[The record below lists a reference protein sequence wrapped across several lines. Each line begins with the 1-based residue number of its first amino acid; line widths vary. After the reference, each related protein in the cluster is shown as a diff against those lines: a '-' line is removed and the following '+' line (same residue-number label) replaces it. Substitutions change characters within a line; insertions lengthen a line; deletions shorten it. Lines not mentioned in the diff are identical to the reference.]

1 MAQERSPARAPT
13 DEDAMHRITRKDG
26 PGSPGGLT
34 MQGRAEAL
42 DGADQGL
49 GVRMRESSE
58 PASADA
64 APQALEGGGGG
75 AGRGRG
81 AEPQGARRPAG
92 GT

>member
-1 MAQERSPARAPT
+1 MAQERPPARAPT

-49 GVRMRESSE
+49 GMRMRESSE
-58 PASADA
+58 PASGG
-64 APQALEGGGGG
+64 PPTEPTEGS
-75 AGRGRG
+75 AEAQRGRG
-81 AEPQGARRPAG
+81 AEAQGARRPTG